1 MKESDDNLDMFG
13 FENVDLNAVESAIE
27 DDEKGPDY
35 LRQIYALFKK
45 ELDQESAL
53 RLLSSFCQNFGGF
66 PVYVPKGRRL
76 SSELKKIRI
85 WHDFNGNNV
94 DELARKYDVSVYHV
108 YHVLKQMRQIE
119 HEKRQPKLF

>member
-1 MKESDDNLDMFG
+1 MKENDDNLDMFG

-53 RLLSSFCQNFGGF
+53 RLLSSFCQNFVGF

-94 DELARKYDVSVYHV
+94 GELARKYDVSVYHV